1 MKVSYFRDTDTLYVE
16 ISAESIVETR
26 DLDENT
32 LLELDSRGNV
42 CAITFEHASDRTD
55 VSKVVVEGMAA

>member
-1 MKVSYFRDTDTLYVE
+1 VE
-16 ISAESIVETR
+16 ISAEGIVGTR